1 MTPLKAKLTVILH
14 EEDRAFPFA
23 GQGSGAKI
31 IHFSEKYEKTVKKFK
46 FFSNYQFKTAEV
58 KKSSKK

>member
-31 IHFSEKYEKTVKKFK
+31 IHFSEKNEKTVKKFK
-46 FFSNYQFKTAEV
+46 FFLVIINLRQ
-58 KKSSKK
+58 